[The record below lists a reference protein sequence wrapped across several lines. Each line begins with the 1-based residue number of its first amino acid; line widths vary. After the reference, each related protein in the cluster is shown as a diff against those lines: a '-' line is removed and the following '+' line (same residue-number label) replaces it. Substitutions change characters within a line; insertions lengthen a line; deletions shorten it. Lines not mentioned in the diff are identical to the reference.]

1 MPPNLLQERN
11 KTFSELFF
19 SKYKHLIGTKISIKE
34 LKQLDSSTAIDIIRH
49 SIKEEGIA
57 YPNKKV
63 SEEIIKVFLLSSPG
77 PNAEV
82 SWSRADMDQPGG
94 RLYKKDGHIVILKK

>member
-1 MPPNLLQERN
+1 MGFLGP
-11 KTFSELFF
+11 
-19 SKYKHLIGTKISIKE
+19 KIPIKE
-34 LKQLDSSTAIDIIRH
+34 LKKLDSLTAIDIIRY
-49 SIKEEGIA
+49 SIKEQGIA

-63 SEEIIKVFLLSSPG
+63 SQEIIKVFLLSSPG

-94 RLYKKDGHIVILKK
+94 RLCKKDGHIIILKR